1 MWKTYLLRIRVLAL
15 SLLACRQHGCK
26 LNLPDGM
33 YLSVVSFMDLNT
45 FRTLRSRGA
54 YGAPETSISM
64 RYCHDHEL
72 NY

>member
-45 FRTLRSRGA
+45 FRTLRSLWSPRNQHF
-54 YGAPETSISM
+54 YEILP
-64 RYCHDHEL
+64 
-72 NY
+72 

>member
-1 MWKTYLLRIRVLAL
+1 MWKTCLLRFRVLAS

-45 FRTLRSRGA
+45 FRWYEKSAKQRCKL
-54 YGAPETSISM
+54 
-64 RYCHDHEL
+64 
-72 NY
+72 